1 MRTQRPYAYFERYHD
16 RAPLTSMVQNRVP
29 HCCVMNVTPM
39 VLLWLADVIA
49 QQTPL
54 RTNHWCLLTGSNHG
68 KGFIQVEASSVKG
81 DWGEPVWNAGDAWI
95 EPSAGTVPKGAQNA
109 GWLPSKRFAEAWLAF
124 EKTRTFHNSAGI
136 IPEFRN
142 TSLGRITHAVGDAR
156 CITREQKPRHGRGFQ
171 HKRS

>member
-54 RTNHWCLLTGSNHG
+54 RANHWCLLTGSKHG
-68 KGFIQVEASSVKG
+68 KGFIQG
-81 DWGEPVWNAGDAWI
+81 GG
-95 EPSAGTVPKGAQNA
+95 QQ
-109 GWLPSKRFAEAWLAF
+109 
-124 EKTRTFHNSAGI
+124 
-136 IPEFRN
+136 
-142 TSLGRITHAVGDAR
+142 
-156 CITREQKPRHGRGFQ
+156 REG
-171 HKRS
+171 